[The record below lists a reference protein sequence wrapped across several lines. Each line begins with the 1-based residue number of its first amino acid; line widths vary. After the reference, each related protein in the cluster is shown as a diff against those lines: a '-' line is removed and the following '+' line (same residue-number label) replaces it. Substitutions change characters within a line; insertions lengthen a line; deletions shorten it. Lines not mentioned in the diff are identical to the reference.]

1 MVSLDHGMLIT
12 HLLPL
17 LGERGVQQEVAVLAV
32 SMIGPMQ
39 VAGRLLMM
47 AVERRVSMPVVCAT
61 TFVFISVAAT
71 VLYFA
76 GTLTALILL
85 FVMLQGSGYGV
96 TSITRPVITAGYL
109 GRAGFGTIS
118 GMQAI
123 AFMGATAAAPT
134 LAALIWQLGGYDLM
148 IIICIVLALVGL
160 LAFGM
165 ASRLARSL

>member
-1 MVSLDHGMLIT
+1 MLIT

-17 LGERGVQQEVAVLAV
+17 LGERGVQQEIAVLAV

-47 AVERRVSMPVVCAT
+47 AVERRVSMPAVCAT
-61 TFVFISVAAT
+61 TFVFISVAAA

-76 GTLTALILL
+76 GASTPLILI
-85 FVMLQGSGYGV
+85 FVLLQGSGYGV

-123 AFMGATAAAPT
+123 AFMGATAIAPT
-134 LAALIWQLGGYDLM
+134 LAALIWAAGGYQLM
-148 IIICIVLALVGL
+148 IISCIVLALTGL
-160 LAFGM
+160 AAFAA
-165 ASRLARSL
+165 ASRLAQV